1 MSLSIEELAGQY
13 HHAWTDLDVDAIVAL
28 HTEDSVFHLHG
39 VTDAATGRASIRQTI
54 VALLGLV
61 PDLHFDAKRA
71 YLGADHLVLEYDM
84 SGTAGESP
92 FICDGADVIAVQ
104 DGLVARKDTY
114 LDLAAY
120 QRQRRRHSATG
131 NRRLRASFGSGSSG
145 SATARGR
152 GQGSVS
158 GSRSDRAAAWP

>member
-13 HHAWTDLDVDAIVAL
+13 HQAWTDLDVDAIVAL

-39 VTDAATGRASIRQTI
+39 VTAAATGRRSIRQTI

-92 FICDGADVIAVQ
+92 FICDGADVIAVR

-120 QRQRRRHSATG
+120 QRQAGAIPLLATG
-131 NRRLRASFGSGSSG
+131 
-145 SATARGR
+145 
-152 GQGSVS
+152 V
-158 GSRSDRAAAWP
+158 

>member
-1 MSLSIEELAGQY
+1 MSLSVEELAGQY
-13 HHAWTDLDVDAIVAL
+13 HQAWTDLDVDAIVAL

-39 VTDAATGRASIRQTI
+39 VADAATGRASIRQVI

-61 PDLHFDAKRA
+61 PDLRFDAKRA

-84 SGTAGESP
+84 SGTVGESS
-92 FICDGADVIAVQ
+92 FVCDGADVIAVR

-120 QRQRRRHSATG
+120 QRQAGAIPLLAT
-131 NRRLRASFGSGSSG
+131 
-145 SATARGR
+145 
-152 GQGSVS
+152 SV
-158 GSRSDRAAAWP
+158 